1 MLCKNWVKISESDN
15 DEKKNW
21 VIIDSNDGYNNDIQE
36 VEDLFNDVLDEKN
49 YLVIDKE
56 LFARSIMDKE
66 NVADLNEMDLIT
78 IVNNSFGEF
87 TQDIVELI
95 MEMRCYE

>member
-1 MLCKNWVKISESDN
+1 MLCKNWVKIDTTG
-15 DEKKNW
+15 DEN
-21 VIIDSNDGYNNDIQE
+21 Q
-36 VEDLFNDVLDEKN
+36 VEDLFNDVLDDKN

-66 NVADLNEMDLIT
+66 NVKDLNEMDLIT